1 MSIIVDIPDLAD
13 AVADRPWGY
22 LLTVGPDLDV
32 HVLAVARGY
41 EGGVFTVHA
50 GRTARANATAR
61 PEVTLVFPPVGG
73 EGRAAMSLII
83 DGTASLHDEHL
94 AIEPRAAV
102 LHRAAP
108 AS

>member
-1 MSIIVDIPDLAD
+1 MSIIVDIPDLAA

-32 HVLAVARGY
+32 HVLAIAREY
-41 EGGVFTVHA
+41 EGGLFSAHT

-73 EGRAAMSLII
+73 DGRAAMSLIV
-83 DGTASLHDEHL
+83 DGTATLHDEHL
-94 AIEPRAAV
+94 LIEPRAAV

-108 AS
+108 TA

>member
-13 AVADRPWGY
+13 AVADRRWGY

-32 HVLAVARGY
+32 HVLAVARHY
-41 EGGVFTVHA
+41 EGGVFAVEA
-50 GRTARANATAR
+50 GRTARANATSR
-61 PEVTLVFPPVGG
+61 PEVTLVFPPVGAD
-73 EGRAAMSLII
+73 GRDAMSII
-83 DGTASLHDEHL
+83 VDGTASVHDDRL

-108 AS
+108 VA